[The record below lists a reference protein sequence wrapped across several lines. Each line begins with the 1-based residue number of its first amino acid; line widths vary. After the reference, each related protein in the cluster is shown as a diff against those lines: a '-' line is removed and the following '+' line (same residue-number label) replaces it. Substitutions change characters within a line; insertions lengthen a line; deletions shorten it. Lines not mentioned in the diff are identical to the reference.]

1 MQHKELLGKYVYYFG
16 TTEQSAM
23 GISCLPSWLINQL
36 GWESTEEYNVGVDFG
51 FLNNRISGSIDGLYS

>member
-1 MQHKELLGKYVYYFG
+1 MYYFG

-23 GISCLPSWLINQL
+23 GYLPTELANNQL

-51 FLNNRISGSIDGLYS
+51 FLNNRISGSIDGIFVIHVIY